1 MKKAFTLALSLL
13 TVITVYAQT
22 FEGKIMYKNTYKS
35 KTPEMKDEQWTS
47 MMGATME
54 YLIKGGD
61 YKSTLNGTTVQWQV
75 YNNGENKL
83 FTKMTSSETLLWN
96 DASVQGDEVL
106 KVQVNKGVTQV
117 LGYKCDEVIL
127 TCKSGVQKYYFNS
140 KFAVDAKLFTKH
152 KYGNWYDYLV
162 KANAIP
168 LKSIIETLQFIMES
182 VATEIVPMKLDA
194 KQFQI
199 ATGTK
204 MEKSPY

>member
-1 MKKAFTLALSLL
+1 MKKTVTLALSLL
-13 TVITVYAQT
+13 TVVTMYAQT
-22 FEGKIMYKNTYKS
+22 FEGRIMYKNTYKS
-35 KTPEMKDEQWTS
+35 KTPEMKNEQWTA

-61 YKSTLNGTTVQWQV
+61 YKSTLNGTMVQWQL

-83 FTKMTSSETLLWN
+83 FTKMANSETLLWN
-96 DASVQGDEVL
+96 DAAVQGDEVL
-106 KVQVNKGVTQV
+106 KVQVNKGVAQV

-140 KFAVDAKLFTKH
+140 KFGVDAKLFAKH

-168 LKSIIETLQFIMES
+168 LKSIIETPQFIMES
-182 VATEIVPMKLDA
+182 VATEITAMKLDA